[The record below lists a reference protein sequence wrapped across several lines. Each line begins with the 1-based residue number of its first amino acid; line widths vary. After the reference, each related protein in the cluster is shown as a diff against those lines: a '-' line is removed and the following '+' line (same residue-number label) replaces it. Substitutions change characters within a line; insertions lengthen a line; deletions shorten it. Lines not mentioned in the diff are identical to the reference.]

1 MVWLRLCM
9 TYVHLKLFTYRE
21 SKLFLIGLHATGMNA
36 TDIELDETK
45 YSRKG
50 EKQTNPHKV
59 GGCA

>member
-1 MVWLRLCM
+1 M